1 MGARAGATANVRA
14 RGSLMLLINAISS
27 LRVRRVTPVQ
37 PHFPGG
43 AVARRTTKI
52 CAADEGVE
60 VKSVVDSLISGG
72 DLGKC
77 QENKT
82 AREEQRLA
90 IAADK
95 LETIGT
101 PREETA

>member
-1 MGARAGATANVRA
+1 V
-14 RGSLMLLINAISS
+14 
-27 LRVRRVTPVQ
+27 
-37 PHFPGG
+37 
-43 AVARRTTKI
+43 
-52 CAADEGVE
+52 DEGVE

>member
-1 MGARAGATANVRA
+1 MR
-14 RGSLMLLINAISS
+14 LINAMRS
-27 LRVRRVTPVQ
+27 LHVRRVTPVQ

-72 DLGKC
+72 DLSKYREC
-77 QENKT
+77 KT
-82 AREEQRLA
+82 AGEEQRLA

-101 PREETA
+101 LLEETA